1 MSVSNVICSLLMSER
16 FTKDDPKF
24 IEFNRMIQEGMI
36 LFGKIHLVD
45 YFPIIKYLP
54 YVQSVKY
61 QISQNRDMMFRY
73 YKKVIDQHRNSFDKD
88 NIRDVIDYYL
98 LEIEESKRNKSAAK
112 LFEGIDEDEQIMQI
126 IGDLFSAGMETIR
139 TTLQW
144 LVAYMLHNPST
155 IIEVQTELDRIVG
168 RQRMVQNDDIK
179 NLPITESTILEVMRL
194 TSIVPLATTH
204 TPLM

>member
-1 MSVSNVICSLLMSER
+1 MSER

-54 YVQSVKY
+54 YVQSVKH
-61 QISQNRDMMFRY
+61 QITQNRNMMFQY
-73 YKKVIDQHRNSFDKD
+73 YKKVIDQHRSSFDKD

-98 LEIEESKRNKSAAK
+98 LELEEAKKSKPEIK
-112 LFEGIDEDEQIMQI
+112 LFEGVDEDEQIMQI

-155 IIEVQTELDRIVG
+155 IIEVQSELDRIVG

-179 NLPITESTILEVMRL
+179 NLPITGTYKNIKLMHES
-194 TSIVPLATTH
+194 
-204 TPLM
+204 